1 MTLGLNCEYIKEQK
15 KKVRIKHTLDQEQKL
30 GRKAKTYNFVVC

>member
-1 MTLGLNCEYIKEQK
+1 MSRKEIETMK
-15 KKVRIKHTLDQEQKL
+15 KLITDKTDQEQKL